1 MVKDVQHR
9 AFLVDTDLQ
18 PIEHRYVPD
27 EHTEANR
34 DEQAIGSNSYL
45 IAKKMKSRPTRIMIR
60 CPGVALAT
68 PVKE

>member
-1 MVKDVQHR
+1 MFPMSIPK
-9 AFLVDTDLQ
+9 
-18 PIEHRYVPD
+18 PIGMSS
-27 EHTEANR
+27 
-34 DEQAIGSNSYL
+34 IGSNSYL